1 MKKITL
7 LAVSLIIAFTA
18 MADGIVYFKNTLGW
32 ENVYVCFYENT
43 YWDNEKGS
51 GSWAQTATQM
61 TLVEGKTDIF
71 QCEYTGTFK
80 SISFIKDKQDNY
92 ENFWQTE
99 AVYREDFNSEK
110 PLFTPETVSN
120 ETKNETRY
128 FNNGEWSV
136 YVTELPSVS
145 FTLPACSILNE
156 VTVFAA
162 TATNVANP
170 VYIYSV
176 KTQDGEYAT
185 LSGNTWTPTVEG
197 VYSIKVEVK
206 EGEDGEIVAVK
217 EVSTT
222 VVFKPEEITIKV
234 QIPEG
239 LSSWDASAGVY
250 FYVWPLD
257 PAFVA
262 TTSESDNW
270 YSYTFNTDDI
280 FPLNF
285 IVVNGA
291 SWEAIIP
298 EGGTASDSRRQ
309 SVDMVNIVASGCY
322 VMANGSEIEGD
333 GNSWKKVLN
342 PAECP
347 DPGTSTG
354 LLQNRQE
361 PLFTIENR
369 VLNIELEEAVMIRIY
384 NLGGQMVD
392 TQFTNRYSR
401 LLGQGTYILH
411 IGDTA
416 TKAIVF

>member
-7 LAVSLIIAFTA
+7 LLVSLMATMCMMAADITGGTKLYLKPNAYWQ
-18 MADGIVYFKNTLGW
+18 ADGARFAAYFFGGSSVAAWTDMKVVAGEETVLYVTTAPAGTW
-32 ENVYVCFYENT
+32 TNVIFCRMNPATTVNDWDQVNKWNQTSDLT
-43 YWDNEKGS
+43 YDGTNNLYTVAEGAWDGS
-51 GSWAQTATQM
+51 GSWSQ
-61 TLVEGKTDIF
+61 
-71 QCEYTGTFK
+71 YT
-80 SISFIKDKQDNY
+80 
-92 ENFWQTE
+92 
-99 AVYREDFNSEK
+99 
-110 PLFTPETVSN
+110 
-120 ETKNETRY
+120 
-128 FNNGEWSV
+128 
-136 YVTELPSVS
+136 PSVPAEPEI
-145 FTLPACSILNE
+145 TLTVADLIVVGQPYTIEAILTDAPASAVLK
-156 VTVFAA
+156 
-162 TATNVANP
+162 
-170 VYIYSV
+170 YSV
-176 KTQDGEYAT
+176 KEPNSDSYTVLA
-185 LSGNTWTPTVEG
+185 GNTFTPNAEG
-197 VYSIKVEVK
+197 TYSIKVEAI
-206 EGEDGEIVAVK
+206 DGENVLTYVEKYTTAV
-217 EVSTT
+217 V
-222 VVFKPEEITIKV
+222 KPEEITIKV

-239 LSSWDASAGVY
+239 LSSWDASAGIY
-250 FYVWPLD
+250 FYAWPLE